1 MPDKPAPDSPRARL
15 ERFWDPLVT
24 MAAVMTIPLLL
35 LDGRVDPAVLKW
47 WDTVIWATF
56 TLEVVTVF
64 AVCRT
69 WAERFRWLGDA
80 WMQLVIIVGTFPW
93 LPNVLHSLRLMQLTR
108 MARLLRVGQLFVLG
122 WLVRWAARRFALH
135 PMAFAG
141 SVAFVSMLIAANAL
155 HVVEPQTAPN
165 VGAAMWW
172 AMTTVTTVGYG
183 DVVPG
188 TPQGRVI
195 GVMLMLVGVAAM
207 AAFTAGLASFVVTRR
222 LEHEEEETEL
232 QLRELRREIAELR
245 LLLQEARKGAA
256 TEPEDPA

>member
-1 MPDKPAPDSPRARL
+1 MPDPIAPDSPRARL

-24 MAAVMTIPLLL
+24 LAAIMTVPMLL
-35 LDGRVDPAVLKW
+35 LDGHVAPAVLRW
-47 WDTVIWATF
+47 WDTVIWTTF
-56 TLEVVTVF
+56 MLEVVTVF

-69 WAERFRWLGDA
+69 WKERFRWLGDA
-80 WMQLVIIVGTFPW
+80 WMQIVIIVGTFPW

-108 MARLLRVGQLFVLG
+108 VARLLRLGQLFVLG
-122 WLVRWAARRFALH
+122 WLVRWAARRFELH

-155 HVVEPQTAPN
+155 HVVEPETAPT

-183 DVVPG
+183 DVVPQ
-188 TPQGRVI
+188 TPQGRSI
-195 GVMLMLVGVAAM
+195 GVLLMLVGVAAM

-222 LEHEEEETEL
+222 LEREEEQTEA
-232 QLRELRREIAELR
+232 QVRELRRDLEELR
-245 LLLQEARKGAA
+245 LLLREARKGATA
-256 TEPEDPA
+256 EPADPA